1 MSPPALVFIHLG
13 PSRPRWLIANA
24 IDHQER
30 FKTDVFVVVNSDRL
44 AKDLREEGIGV
55 WFDDSC
61 ADSTGSNPEQ
71 SAISAYRAG
80 FWRETS
86 NRFLALARFHQ
97 DYEGPLLQVETD
109 NVLFDAIQSVNFE
122 SLSPPIA
129 FPMAS
134 PQYGLGSILYSR
146 DPASSR
152 VLAKFF
158 DESIRAAPVRSEIND
173 MTRLAEF
180 FHSHPG
186 FVQALPTAAPGM
198 LKTAFPSGTL
208 FGETATASFES
219 YGGVFDALTLGQYVT
234 GQDPRNFRGRSPIGA
249 FTPGFFPTQPC
260 SLLRAAGDQLFLE
273 DGDGI
278 FDVPV
283 FNIHVHSKQLEF
295 FSSETRPQAMSE
307 RVRRLNEQDSWS
319 EFRIWGFWQ
328 WFQESL
334 RSVPQRLA
342 ASSSSL
348 PS

>member
-1 MSPPALVFIHLG
+1 MLPPALVFIHLG

-30 FKTDVFVVVNSDRL
+30 FKTDVFVVVNNDRL
-44 AKDLREEGIGV
+44 AKDLRAEGISV
-55 WFDDSC
+55 WFEDSC
-61 ADSTGSNPEQ
+61 TDTAESNPEQ
-71 SAISAYRAG
+71 SAISTYRAG

-97 DYEGPLLQVETD
+97 HYEGPLLQVETD

-122 SLSPPIA
+122 LLSPPIA

-134 PQYGLGSILYSR
+134 QQYGLGSIVYVR

-152 VLAKFF
+152 LLAEFF

-180 FHSHPG
+180 FYSHRS
-186 FVQALPTAAPGM
+186 FVQALPTATHEM
-198 LKTAFPSGTL
+198 LEAAFPNDAI
-208 FGETATASFES
+208 FGETATAA
-219 YGGVFDALTLGQYVT
+219 YGLYEGVFDALTLGQYVS

-249 FTPGFFPTQPC
+249 FTQGFFPTQPC
-260 SLLRAAGDQLFLE
+260 SLLRAAGDQLFLQNQ
-273 DGDGI
+273 DAI
-278 FDVPV
+278 LDVPV

-328 WFQESL
+328 WFQESI

-342 ASSSSL
+342 A